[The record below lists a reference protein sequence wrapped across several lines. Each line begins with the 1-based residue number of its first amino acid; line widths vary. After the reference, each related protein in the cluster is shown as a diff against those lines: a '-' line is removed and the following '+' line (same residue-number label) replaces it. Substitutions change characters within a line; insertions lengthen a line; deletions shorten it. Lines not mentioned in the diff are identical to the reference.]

1 MKAIRP
7 LFAVPTLE
15 AIVDNYEE
23 INQKLLK
30 ELDII
35 FDKESNKRILSHKWN
50 EYQWTKEKHSLGYTN
65 FDPTNPASLT
75 DNHNFDF
82 FFEHISELITEFFAQ
97 LDYFGQWSYVNGWAS
112 VYPKGAW
119 VPLHDHRPL
128 HWSAAYYV
136 KTHKDCGNI
145 IFTDPKEYALSNEP
159 ENTRWRGNV
168 MHSVE
173 PTDGMLLIFPS
184 YLKHETLPNEVD
196 EDRIIIS
203 FNIQTIAQPSR

>member
-1 MKAIRP
+1 MKTIRP
-7 LFAVPTLE
+7 LFAVQTLE
-15 AIVDNYEE
+15 AIIDDYES
-23 INQKLLK
+23 INKKLLI
-30 ELDII
+30 ELDKI
-35 FDKESNKRILSHKWN
+35 FDSDDKKRVLSHKWN
-50 EYQWTKEKHSLGYTN
+50 EYEWTNEKHSLGYTN
-65 FDPTNPASLT
+65 FDPRQPNSLT
-75 DNHNFDF
+75 TDPNFNF
-82 FFEHISELITEFFAQ
+82 FFEHISVLINEFFAQ
-97 LDYFGQWSYVNGWAS
+97 LDYYGNWYYVNGWAS

-145 IFTDPKEYALSNEP
+145 LFTDPKEYALSNEP

-184 YLKHETLPNEVD
+184 YLKHETLPNNVD
-196 EDRIIIS
+196 KDRIIIS
-203 FNIQTIAQPSR
+203 FNIQTNDIPEH